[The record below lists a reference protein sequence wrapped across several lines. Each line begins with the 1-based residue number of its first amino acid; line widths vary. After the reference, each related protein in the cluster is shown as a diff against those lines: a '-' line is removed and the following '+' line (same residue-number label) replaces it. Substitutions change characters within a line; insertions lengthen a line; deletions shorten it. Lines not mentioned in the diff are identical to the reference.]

1 MRTVAERGARNIAR
15 ASKSFSTFFATNCNN
30 KHFERFQ
37 QRSVLVLFQSMTQ
50 SYSVKEN
57 LSCSNRSRTCKLSII
72 SSDAFQLNYRRVV
85 GA

>member
-37 QRSVLVLFQSMTQ
+37 QRSVLVLFSQ
-50 SYSVKEN
+50 
-57 LSCSNRSRTCKLSII
+57 
-72 SSDAFQLNYRRVV
+72 
-85 GA
+85 